1 MTTPTD
7 ILSPSLG
14 DTLLRHLATR
24 ALGLTG
30 ADIERAVRE
39 ARSRA
44 RRQGRGLTYDD
55 VEAAI
60 RGHRPPLNR
69 NTRWRYAVHE
79 AGHAVVH
86 HGLRLGSIRGLTI
99 DTEAGGF
106 NMLRYNNRLGDVREQ
121 YDNLLAMLMAG
132 RAAEVLVLG
141 DASGGSG
148 GADESDLARATR
160 MALDMETTL
169 GFGTDPLVYRHHA
182 DATSAIAGDATLRQA
197 IQRRL
202 QVAFGFATETLMQK
216 RAAFD
221 ALSYELFALQ
231 AMDGKAVTAIL
242 DGSG

>member
-1 MTTPTD
+1 MKRPTEAVS
-7 ILSPSLG
+7 LSNG
-14 DTLLRHLATR
+14 AALLRRLATR

-39 ARSRA
+39 ARSKA

-55 VEAAI
+55 VEAGI

-99 DTEAGGF
+99 DSQAGGF
-106 NMLRYNNRLGDVREQ
+106 NMVGYNNRRGDVLEH
-121 YDNLLAMLMAG
+121 YDCLLAMLMAG

-141 DASGGSG
+141 DASAGSG

-160 MALDMETTL
+160 IALDMETTL

-182 DATSAIAGDATLRQA
+182 DATSALSGDAALRQA

-202 QVAFGFATETLMQK
+202 QVAFGFATETLMQN
-216 RAAFD
+216 RAALD
-221 ALSYELFALQ
+221 RLSRALFALQ

-242 DGSG
+242 EGSG